1 MNKYTIG
8 LLAPLFLSACD
19 NHPATTS
26 AATAAQNQQ
35 SSPELQNMLH
45 QVKQNLVFVE
55 GGDFLMGDFGREYGP
70 EKLRYDA
77 NKDSKPL
84 HKVTLSS
91 YSISQFKTTNQ
102 EYQFYLNIKKLH
114 LKKSKN
120 FLTQE
125 IWDSLNKLPNT
136 PAHVDWYE
144 AEQYCAWLGEVS
156 GLPFALPTEAQWEY
170 AARSRGQF
178 FIVGTNSGVLEMD
191 SIHRGINI
199 SGSSDRKEFA
209 QQMGLKGG
217 TMAAMPVDRYP
228 PNPLGLYDMA
238 GNGYEWM
245 QDWYD
250 PDYYQHSPAVNPRG
264 PEKPIYKRLEGIYDT
279 EPQYTKVLRGAG
291 YSGPF
296 EGLTIVRSKQSPGTK
311 LIDDKTVRCVVNS
324 PNPVKP

>member
-70 EKLRYDA
+70 EKLRYDV

-91 YSISQFKTTNQ
+91 YSISRFKTTNQ
-102 EYQFYLNIKKLH
+102 EYQLYLKLH
-114 LKKSKN
+114 NLSLRKVDN
-120 FLTQE
+120 ELTQE
-125 IWDSLNKLPNT
+125 RRDSLNKLPNT

-178 FIVGTNSGVLEMD
+178 LLSAPTAACWKWRAFTGELIFQV
-191 SIHRGINI
+191 HR
-199 SGSSDRKEFA
+199 
-209 QQMGLKGG
+209 
-217 TMAAMPVDRYP
+217 T
-228 PNPLGLYDMA
+228 
-238 GNGYEWM
+238 
-245 QDWYD
+245 
-250 PDYYQHSPAVNPRG
+250 
-264 PEKPIYKRLEGIYDT
+264 
-279 EPQYTKVLRGAG
+279 
-291 YSGPF
+291 
-296 EGLTIVRSKQSPGTK
+296 VRSLLSKWG
-311 LIDDKTVRCVVNS
+311 
-324 PNPVKP
+324 